1 MVSSLHSISEGRPI
15 RIFGVTSASLAD
27 YLTSEK
33 DVARNL
39 SRMPGD
45 EFLITNKPSVGE
57 DDFEMPEDDEWVL
70 IDHNG

>member
-15 RIFGVTSASLAD
+15 RILGVTSASLAD

-45 EFLITNKPSVGE
+45 EFLITNKPSEGE